1 MSLKDQLA
9 EDMKTAMKAKDQVT
23 LSTIRMVTSAIKN
36 KEIELIRK
44 LSEEEVAEVV
54 VKAIKQRRDS
64 IEQYRKGAREDLA
77 VKEEAEIVVL
87 ERYLPKQL
95 TEEEITALA
104 REAIAAVGAT
114 SAKEMGKVMG
124 QLMPKVKGKAD
135 GGLVNRVVK
144 GLLGG

>member
-1 MSLKDQLA
+1 MSLKDQLT

-23 LSTIRMVTSAIKN
+23 LSTIRMVTSAVKN

-44 LSEEEVAEVV
+44 LSEEETAEVIA
-54 VKAIKQRRDS
+54 KAIKQRRDS

-77 VKEEAEIVVL
+77 AKEESEIAVL

-95 TEEEITALA
+95 AEAEVTALA

-135 GGLVNRVVK
+135 GGVVNRVVK

>member
-1 MSLKDQLA
+1 MSLKDQLT

-23 LSTIRMVTSAIKN
+23 LSTIRMVTSAVKN

-44 LSEEEVAEVV
+44 LSEEETAEVIA
-54 VKAIKQRRDS
+54 KAIKQRRDS

-77 VKEEAEIVVL
+77 AKEESEIAVL

-95 TEEEITALA
+95 TEAEVTALA

-135 GGLVNRVVK
+135 GGVVNRVVK

>member
-1 MSLKDQLA
+1 
-9 EDMKTAMKAKDQVT
+9 MKTAMKAKDQVT
-23 LSTIRMVTSAIKN
+23 LSTIRMVTSAVKN

-44 LSEEEVAEVV
+44 LSEEETAEVIA
-54 VKAIKQRRDS
+54 KAIKQRRDS

-77 VKEEAEIVVL
+77 AKEESEIAVL

-95 TEEEITALA
+95 TEAEVTALA

-135 GGLVNRVVK
+135 GGVVNRVVK

>member
-9 EDMKTAMKAKDQVT
+9 EDMKTAMKAKDHVT